1 MAKNNKKKKSTEHYA
16 SDVERYE
23 AFEKDVKI
31 EERNISD
38 ISEEWVKIFGGNV
51 NIYRITPHAVDG
63 LKPVE
68 RRVLYALHTNPNKG
82 LAIRKVQRIA
92 GDTMAYHPHGDASI
106 SDVIFGMG
114 QSWKKNIMYLDP
126 SGNFGN
132 IAGDS
137 PAHPRYPDTKLSRV
151 ANYIFFSDF
160 KDSNVPM
167 RPNYSETE
175 LEPDYLPARIPIVL
189 CNPHF
194 SGIGVGVAANLP
206 PFNPKEVVDAT
217 IKLIKNPKAKIT
229 LFPDSPTGC
238 DIIDEGQFERI
249 NESGGSDGKCK
260 FTMRATYEIDYIKNR
275 ITITSLPL
283 TVTSDQVVGAIV
295 AMRKA
300 GKLDGLID
308 IADDSANDIVD
319 ITITLKKDVNPDE
332 FIEKIMGKK
341 TNLKKTFPVEI
352 RVTEDFKPHVWGVRK
367 TLKNWI
373 EGRRDSVRAIYN
385 KKLMNTLSDHHMNE
399 IYLFVFSK
407 DNLDK
412 TISIARK
419 SKNREEMEKKFIETY
434 KITSL
439 QAKALSKM
447 GVYQFNKDSYEQY
460 KENKKKYE
468 ADIKYYEAVLDDD
481 DAVDKIIIEQLT
493 EFNELFPYPRKSAI
507 VKGGK
512 MKEKIPNTYHLVG
525 ISRDGYI
532 KKLSLEKSVAI
543 GTVGKTS
550 QVIVTKINNRD
561 NLLIFDSSGRISRVG
576 VSSLP
581 DMEYD
586 EPGVELSR
594 YFTLKGTPVSI
605 INECEVSNDDDMND
619 IILVTEQG
627 FGKKTKVSEFAKIK
641 DFKEAVQLAEGDQLI
656 SAIPAMGDEFII
668 YTNFGDGI
676 RLHTNDIK
684 RQSKNARGLSLMTLR
699 AGEKVVGIDFL
710 AEGCNQFL
718 YVTSA
723 GRMKMTEEKYFP
735 VMSRKDE
742 PLCLIG
748 LEANETLVGVAFVK
762 KHDRVMI
769 YRKKG
774 DPVEVDLKDVP
785 VTSRVAK
792 AEKLV
797 KLPHGDSVTGF
808 KIMRFKSV

>member
-1 MAKNNKKKKSTEHYA
+1 MAKAKKKKLTDHFTSDTQRYA
-16 SDVERYE
+16 
-23 AFEKDVKI
+23 AFENAENTV
-31 EERNISD
+31 EERNIAD
-38 ISEEWVKIFGGNV
+38 ISEEWEKVYGGNI
-51 NIYRITPHAVDG
+51 NIYRITPHAIDG

-82 LAIRKVQRIA
+82 LVLRKVQRIS
-92 GDTMAYHPHGDASI
+92 GDTIAYHPHGDASI

-114 QSWKKNIMYLDP
+114 QAWKKNIMYIDP

-151 ANYIFFSDF
+151 GNFIFFADF
-160 KDSNVPM
+160 KDANMPM
-167 RPNYSETE
+167 RPNYNETE
-175 LEPDYLPARIPIVL
+175 MEPDYLPSRIPVVL

-194 SGIGVGVAANLP
+194 SGIGIGVAANLP

-217 IKLIKNPKAKIT
+217 IKLIKDPNAKIT
-229 LFPDSPTGC
+229 LLPDSPTGC
-238 DIIDEGQFERI
+238 DIIDDGQFETI
-249 NESGGSDGKCK
+249 NEIGDDATI
-260 FTMRATYEIDYIKNR
+260 TMRATYEIDYIENR

-283 TVTSDQVVGAIV
+283 TVTTDQVVNSIV
-295 AMRKA
+295 AMRKS

-319 ITITLKKDVNPDE
+319 ITIMLKRDVNPDE

-341 TNLKKTFPVEI
+341 TNLKKSFPVEI
-352 RVTEDFKPHVWGVRK
+352 RITEDFKPHVWGVRK
-367 TLKNWI
+367 VIKNWI
-373 EGRRDSVRAIYN
+373 EYRRECVRAIYN
-385 KKLMNTLSDHHMNE
+385 KKFMNTLSDHHMNE
-399 IYLFVFSK
+399 VYLFVFNK

-419 SKNREEMEKKFIETY
+419 SKNREEMEQKFMDTY
-434 KITSL
+434 KISSL
-439 QAKALSKM
+439 QARTLSKM
-447 GVYQFNKDSYEQY
+447 GVYQFNKDSYETY
-460 KENKKKYE
+460 KANKKQYE
-468 ADIKYYEAVLDDD
+468 ADMKTYEAILDDD
-481 DAVDKIIIEQLT
+481 AAVDKIIIDQLT
-493 EFNELFPYPRKSAI
+493 EFNKLFSYPRKSAI
-507 VKGGK
+507 VKAGK

-525 ISRDGYI
+525 ISRDGFI
-532 KKLSLEKSVAI
+532 KKISLEKSSAI
-543 GTVGKTS
+543 GMVGKTS
-550 QVIVTKINNRD
+550 QVIVTRINNRD

-586 EPGVELSR
+586 DPGVELSR

-605 INECEVSNDDDMND
+605 INECEVSRDDKDD

-627 FGKKTKVSEFAKIK
+627 FGKKTKIAEFAKIK
-641 DFKEAVQLAEGDQLI
+641 DFKEAVQLNEGDQLI
-656 SAIPAMGDEFII
+656 SAIPAMGEEFII

-684 RQSKNARGLSLMTLR
+684 RQSKNAKGLSLMTLK

-710 AEGCNQFL
+710 TEGCDRFL
-718 YVTSA
+718 YVTSG

-742 PLCLIG
+742 PICLIG
-748 LEANETLVGVAFVK
+748 LESNETLVGVAFIK
-762 KHDRVMI
+762 NRDRVMI
-769 YRKKG
+769 YRKKAE
-774 DPVEVDLKDVP
+774 PVEVDLKDVP

-797 KLPHGDSVTGF
+797 KLPHGDTVTGF
-808 KIMRFKSV
+808 KIIRFRGL